1 MSPLEITIGVYTIRK
16 ILSATIIY
24 KDVQHK
30 LTTNN
35 LNNFFIQFWFKY
47 CNHMNDIEMTAL

>member
-30 LTTNN
+30 LTTN
-35 LNNFFIQFWFKY
+35 I
-47 CNHMNDIEMTAL
+47 